1 MTERYIRY
9 QKRYRAYIINHTLRA
24 LFHSFLCLLG
34 LAVCVTWFPVMKMR
48 YNVTGIKQ
56 ILIVI
61 MVLVPC
67 AVVVVGV
74 FCMRDYWKEIAQLR
88 AGKVAMET
96 GTIVK
101 KSKHNMYLMEFSVSD
116 GNGKRKLSRSKR
128 KKVSDKSATN
138 NVIKK
143 RHTVLNSYHIP
154 RKNCEHDFRIGEQI
168 TIVYATTRILKE
180 NGIYAPLRMVGG
192 VPMRLSDPGPGYYVI
207 YAFAGDETETIPP
220 IKFGKE

>member
-1 MTERYIRY
+1 
-9 QKRYRAYIINHTLRA
+9 
-24 LFHSFLCLLG
+24 
-34 LAVCVTWFPVMKMR
+34 MR

-101 KSKHNMYLMEFSVSD
+101 KSKHNMYLIEFQMVTRN
-116 GNGKRKLSRSKR
+116 GNCRAASGRKFPTSLLQ
-128 KKVSDKSATN
+128 TM
-138 NVIKK
+138 
-143 RHTVLNSYHIP
+143 L
-154 RKNCEHDFRIGEQI
+154 
-168 TIVYATTRILKE
+168 LK
-180 NGIYAPLRMVGG
+180 NGIP
-192 VPMRLSDPGPGYYVI
+192 
-207 YAFAGDETETIPP
+207 F
-220 IKFGKE
+220 

>member
-1 MTERYIRY
+1 
-9 QKRYRAYIINHTLRA
+9 
-24 LFHSFLCLLG
+24 
-34 LAVCVTWFPVMKMR
+34 MKMR

-61 MVLVPC
+61 MILVPC

-74 FCMRDYWKEIAQLR
+74 FCMRDYWKEIAQLC